1 MHDTQRVLYYQV
13 VSVIGQL
20 NCNGGCLLEQ
30 NLSFVGGIFPKTSD
44 DSLDSD
50 SHLNMSTQVQH
61 HPCYLRFVQMSSFFS
76 MQLCLVIGKQ
86 WDVTQKYFLIKQ
98 KNIYQ
103 QLWGHWCRWPSGRG
117 GPRLRPRIWT
127 CRWWWGPRCGELS
140 SSPWTCIPV
149 SRHIIRKY
157 LDGVVAQLQKLCRP
171 QQNICES

>member
-30 NLSFVGGIFPKTSD
+30 NLSFVGGIFPKTLD

-98 KNIYQ
+98 KY
-103 QLWGHWCRWPSGRG
+103 LP
-117 GPRLRPRIWT
+117 T
-127 CRWWWGPRCGELS
+127 
-140 SSPWTCIPV
+140 
-149 SRHIIRKY
+149 IIRTLVY
-157 LDGVVAQLQKLCRP
+157 VAVWNRGASPETSHLNLPLVVRSTLRRTILVSVDLYSCQ
-171 QQNICES
+171 